1 MQDHP
6 NVSNKISSDG
16 FHIFL
21 VYHLLQQSILL
32 LLSRDIMA
40 VVTSRLFT
48 LVKTEIPL
56 NSYSGNVS
64 ASLFVLTIVMTFHFC
79 DPNQ

>member
-1 MQDHP
+1 MQDRP

-16 FHIFL
+16 FYIFL
-21 VYHLLQQSILL
+21 VCHLLQQSILL

-48 LVKTEIPL
+48 LVKTE
-56 NSYSGNVS
+56 YSGNVS
-64 ASLFVLTIVMTFHFC
+64 TSLFVLTIVMTFSLL
-79 DPNQ
+79 

>member
-1 MQDHP
+1 MQDRP

-16 FHIFL
+16 FYIFL

-48 LVKTEIPL
+48 LVKTEIPF
-56 NSYSGNVS
+56 NSYSGKVS
-64 ASLFVLTIVMTFHFC
+64 ASLFVLTIVMTFSLL
-79 DPNQ
+79 